1 MSMPPKNYAQIKAE
15 FKKTVNE
22 VEDVSVLEKGSISM
36 EFIKHNYS
44 KYIIRKNVLQ
54 LFMLCILCVIL
65 VACGTAPQN
74 IPDISGK
81 YLLDNIYSVE
91 LSKDVTSPDSNIYDF
106 SVLFDVSQ
114 NDVISGSVAIGEEFV
129 FDGSNSIDNGT
140 LTFSYKNES
149 VYLRLDSEHHGKF
162 NEKLTIQEIPN
173 YSNLNLE
180 VYCKKYYS
188 PSELYGISLLQD
200 TSINGF
206 YVDLNYASGFH
217 DEGTV
222 IPGEET
228 TLAGGTYITL
238 LPQENGG
245 MHIILQSAISAE
257 GNFDEDLIE
266 GDLFDEIGITPVMLA
281 QMDYAEAFSHL
292 CEIEKGCVGMN
303 AETVVER
310 PDVFCNDK
318 IYRFSGEVIWCDET
332 HFLLQITDALEAPL
346 ENNVISC
353 YSSNERAWVSVGDIV
368 CVYGYGIGEDTY
380 TKTYSDGTTRE
391 FTTLAFDVG
400 YTLYQEDRYYNF
412 TDCLDMYP
420 EIKDFIY
427 GTYQLKDGESTPYLL
442 EDTIT
447 ITEDGING
455 RPYKIDSIYI
465 DFAGVSS
472 TRSLESKV
480 YIEFNVISPS
490 KSMDRQ
496 DTVLEY
502 PISFQMALDG
512 KICYYS
518 SRWFDQEAYTPLM
531 ETASYVKVD

>member
-1 MSMPPKNYAQIKAE
+1 
-15 FKKTVNE
+15 
-22 VEDVSVLEKGSISM
+22 
-36 EFIKHNYS
+36 
-44 KYIIRKNVLQ
+44 
-54 LFMLCILCVIL
+54 
-65 VACGTAPQN
+65 
-74 IPDISGK
+74 
-81 YLLDNIYSVE
+81 
-91 LSKDVTSPDSNIYDF
+91 
-106 SVLFDVSQ
+106 
-114 NDVISGSVAIGEEFV
+114 
-129 FDGSNSIDNGT
+129 
-140 LTFSYKNES
+140 
-149 VYLRLDSEHHGKF
+149 
-162 NEKLTIQEIPN
+162 
-173 YSNLNLE
+173 
-180 VYCKKYYS
+180 
-188 PSELYGISLLQD
+188 
-200 TSINGF
+200 
-206 YVDLNYASGFH
+206 
-217 DEGTV
+217 
-222 IPGEET
+222 
-228 TLAGGTYITL
+228 
-238 LPQENGG
+238 

>member
-1 MSMPPKNYAQIKAE
+1 MSMSPENYAQIETE
-15 FKKTVNE
+15 FEKTVNE
-22 VEDVSVLEKGSISM
+22 VEDGSVPEKGRISIGS
-36 EFIKHNYS
+36 IRHNYS
-44 KYIIRKNVLQ
+44 RCIIQKNMLR
-54 LFMLCILCVIL
+54 LFMLCIPCLIL
-65 VACGTAPQN
+65 VACGTTPQN

-81 YLLDNIYSVE
+81 YLLNNIYSVE
-91 LSKDVTSPDSNIYDF
+91 LSKDETSTDSDIYDF
-106 SVLFDVSQ
+106 SVLFNISE

-140 LTFSYKNES
+140 LTFSYKNAG
-149 VYLRLDSEHHGKF
+149 VYLTLDSARHGKF
-162 NEKLTIQEIPN
+162 NEELMIQEIPD

-200 TSINGF
+200 ASINGF

-217 DEGTV
+217 DEGSV

-228 TLAGGTYITL
+228 TLAGGTSITL
-238 LPQENGG
+238 LPQENAG
-245 MHIILQSAISAE
+245 MHIILYSAISSE

-266 GDLFDEIGITPVMLA
+266 GDLFDKIGITPVMLA

-292 CEIEKGCVGMN
+292 CEIEKGCIGMN
-303 AETVVER
+303 ATTVVEQ
-310 PDVFCNDK
+310 PSVFCNGK
-318 IYRFSGEVIWCDET
+318 IYRFSGEVLWCDGT
-332 HFLLQITDALEAPL
+332 HFLLQITDALENHL

-380 TKTYSDGTTRE
+380 TRTYSDGTIRE

-427 GTYQLKDGESTPYLL
+427 GTYQLKDGGSAPYLL

-455 RPYKIDSIYI
+455 RPYEVDSIYI
-465 DFAGVSS
+465 DFSGVSS

-480 YIEFNVISPS
+480 YIEFNVMSSS
-490 KSMDRQ
+490 KHMDRQ
-496 DTVLEY
+496 DPVLEY
-502 PISFQMALDG
+502 PLSFQIALDG

-518 SRWFDQEAYTPLM
+518 SRWFDQEAYIPII